1 MTTQNAQIVSMVIF
15 VIFCVMIFIAIVAL
29 ISKLYNWAY
38 PFLSQYINTDAIA
51 HWRASIGFRRSRK
64 RNDDDD
70 DDDDELDFE
79 TVRMLSV
86 IPGLTVVVDENDEV
100 LQASTDTYRLGIV
113 NDECL
118 VNDRIL
124 QAVHS
129 VRESGG
135 KRSCELVTQT
145 PDRFA
150 NEYRFGDDGDD
161 GAAAAKQQVIG
172 DGTVVFTRPNW
183 LKVTVGQISET
194 KTLVIINDVSEEHR
208 FAQVREDFVANVTEQ
223 LLKPTRALETLGED
237 LEEDDADISQ
247 ILVEASRVRNYA
259 SHLSHLVADLL
270 LLIKAQSKVVPSK
283 DNLVNLLDQVRAA
296 ADVMAPL
303 AWKDGVRVIVNGAD
317 DIMVHAESEQLQ
329 GALSKLIENAIDY
342 SPERKAVG
350 IAVSRAKDGKHAVVR
365 VVDQGCGIA
374 REEQPRIFER
384 FYRGSNQSSRTGD
397 GVGLGLAIVKHV
409 ALTHHGSV
417 SVWSAPGQGSTF
429 TFSLPLAD

>member
-15 VIFCVMIFIAIVAL
+15 VIFCVMLLIAIVAL

-118 VNDRIL
+118 VNDHIL

-150 NEYRFGDDGDD
+150 SEYRFGDDGVD
-161 GAAAAKQQVIG
+161 GAASVQQQVTG
-172 DGTVVFTRPNW
+172 DGMVVFTRPNW

-237 LEEDDADISQ
+237 LEEDDVDVSQ

-259 SHLSHLVADLL
+259 SHLSHLVDDLL
-270 LLIKAQSKVVPSK
+270 LLIKAQSKVVPNQ
-283 DNLVNLLDQVRAA
+283 DNLVNLLDQVRTA
-296 ADVMAPL
+296 ADCMAPL
-303 AWKDGVRVIVNGAD
+303 ARTSNVRVIVNGAD

-329 GALSKLIENAIDY
+329 GALGKLIENAIEY
-342 SPERKAVG
+342 SPEHKAVG
-350 IAVSRAKDGKHAVVR
+350 IAVSRAKDGKHALVR
-365 VVDQGCGIA
+365 VVDQGCGIP

-417 SVWSAPGQGSTF
+417 SVWSAPRQGSTF

>member
-1 MTTQNAQIVSMVIF
+1 MVIF
-15 VIFCVMIFIAIVAL
+15 VIFCVMMFIAIVAL

-38 PFLSQYINTDAIA
+38 PFLSQYINTDTIA
-51 HWRASIGFRRSRK
+51 HWRASIGFRRSR
-64 RNDDDD
+64 RRSDDDD

-79 TVRMLSV
+79 TVRVLSV
-86 IPGLTVVVDENDEV
+86 IPGLTVVVDEHDEV

-135 KRSCELVTQT
+135 SRSCELVTQT

-150 NEYRFGDDGDD
+150 SEYRFGEGEDEGQ
-161 GAAAAKQQVIG
+161 ATVRHESG
-172 DGTVVFTRPNW
+172 DGMVVFTRPNW
-183 LKVTVGQISET
+183 LKVTVGQISDT

-208 FAQVREDFVANVTEQ
+208 FAQVREDFVENVTEQ
-223 LLKPTRALETLGED
+223 LLQPTRALETLGED
-237 LEEDDADISQ
+237 LEQDDVDVSQ
-247 ILVEASRVRNYA
+247 ILVEASRVRDYA

-270 LLIKAQSKVVPSK
+270 LLIKAQSKVVPNR
-283 DNLVNLLDQVRAA
+283 DNLVNLLDQVHVAA
-296 ADVMAPL
+296 KVMAPL
-303 AWKDGVRVIVNGAD
+303 AEKSDVRVIVNGAD
-317 DIMVHAESEQLQ
+317 DIMVHAEAEQLQ
-329 GALSKLIENAIDY
+329 GALIKLIENAIDY
-342 SPERKAVG
+342 SPAHRAVG
-350 IAVSRAKDGKHAVVR
+350 IAVSKAKDGKHAVVR
-365 VVDQGCGIA
+365 VVDQGCGIS

-417 SVWSAPGQGSTF
+417 SVWSTPGQGSTF